1 MKIIFCFGVFSL
13 VFVKKKRLG
22 IIGFRVCGH
31 EVVMYLKDSLWM
43 GERDT

>member
-13 VFVKKKRLG
+13 VLVKKKRLG

-31 EVVMYLKDSLWM
+31 EEVVYVLK
-43 GERDT
+43 R